1 MTSGR
6 RDIEAEILRQGS
18 DVDSY
23 GQPSSEWV
31 PLATIWVSEDVSS
44 GNSRVS
50 DRDQPSFSTDF
61 TALEIDCRHLRAKD
75 MIRVYY
81 ADYQIDA
88 IVRVPGSRGMVALA
102 CSATQAVQIVPGAET
117 EMLYEEGDSMLY
129 EEGDSMLYEDGSTPA
144 LEANHS

>member
-6 RDIEAEILRQGS
+6 RDIEAEILRQGD

-23 GQPSSEWV
+23 GQPSSEWAS
-31 PLATIWVSEDVSS
+31 LASIWVAEDVSA
-44 GNSRVS
+44 GESRVS

-75 MIRVYY
+75 MVRVYY

-88 IVRVPGSRGMVALA
+88 IVRVPGSHGMVTLV
-102 CSATQAVQIVPGAET
+102 CSATQTTQAVPG
-117 EMLYEEGDSMLY
+117 EGSPD
-129 EEGDSMLYEDGSTPA
+129 GDTA
-144 LEANHS
+144 LLIANHS